1 MGSLKRLFNF
11 YAVLFILFS
20 SILYFKAVESTS
32 SHVVINE
39 FELNPPG
46 NDNYLSVEEWVEFY
60 NPASEVVDIG
70 GWTLS
75 TTSGETVTV
84 TIPDDTIIDANGYY
98 VFYRNSQ
105 WLDNDAEAIILRD
118 ADGNQVDRTPTKS
131 DADND
136 NLSWAR

>member
-20 SILYFKAVESTS
+20 SILYFEAVESTS

-46 NDNYLSVEEWVEFY
+46 NDNYLSVEEWVELY
-60 NPASEVVDIG
+60 NPASEVVDMG

-84 TIPDDTIIDANGYY
+84 TIPDDTVIDANGYY
-98 VFYRNSQ
+98 VFRRNSQ

-118 ADGNQVDRTPTKS
+118 VDGNQVDRTPTKS
-131 DADND
+131 DDDND
-136 NLSWAR
+136 NWS